1 MERVLHLIFDKNTG
15 TLWII
20 DSKQIARAKTL
31 EAGAIKLSETG
42 AGGFMSI
49 VKIKKNC
56 QKMKKQDILYRLLLQ
71 EKIVIYAV
79 FEDNIW

>member
-42 AGGFMSI
+42 AGGFRQLSP
-49 VKIKKNC
+49 K
-56 QKMKKQDILYRLLLQ
+56 
-71 EKIVIYAV
+71 
-79 FEDNIW
+79 

>member
-56 QKMKKQDILYRLLLQ
+56 
-71 EKIVIYAV
+71 
-79 FEDNIW
+79 